1 MLSKNDE
8 APRKIRLLDVGSCYN
23 PIQYSPNAPAFD
35 CTAIDLHPAHP
46 SVKKVDFLRFTPSDE
61 SSRHDSEEI
70 ELDTNKWNPSTG
82 SFDVVSMSLVLSY
95 LPNVS
100 QRRDMIRRATFAR
113 VSAGVQAWKWKA
125 L

>member
-1 MLSKNDE
+1 M
-8 APRKIRLLDVGSCYN
+8 GSCN
-23 PIQYSPNAPAFD
+23 FIQYSPNAPAFD

-100 QRRDMIRRATFAR
+100 QRRDMIRRAR
-113 VSAGVQAWKWKA
+113 HLLVSPPECKPGNGKPSDQDLMHKSGCT
-125 L
+125 